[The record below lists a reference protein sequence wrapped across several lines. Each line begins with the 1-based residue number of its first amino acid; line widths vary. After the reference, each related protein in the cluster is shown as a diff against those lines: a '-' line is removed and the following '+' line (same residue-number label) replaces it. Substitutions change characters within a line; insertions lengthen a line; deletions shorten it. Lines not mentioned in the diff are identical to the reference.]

1 MIQKKKAMTKDNI
14 YYIFADDLC
23 KDEYGLPK
31 LHFRN
36 SFINLH
42 ADWVTLQAFLS
53 QQPEL
58 KEMKPVYKVP
68 EQLKGKKGLRDLNIT
83 EIQNWEAGLLE
94 RKLIR

>member
-1 MIQKKKAMTKDNI
+1 MKKDNT

-42 ADWVTLQAFLS
+42 ADWFTLLSFLS
-53 QQPEL
+53 QKPEL
-58 KEMKPVYKVP
+58 KQMKPIYKVP
-68 EQLKGKKGLRDLNIT
+68 EQLKNARGLRDLTAT

-94 RKLIR
+94 RKLIK